1 MSDIE
6 TAKPRDRLVDQ
17 GADVI
22 VLADVGVDE
31 LGLRT
36 ERAQFFNERL
46 AGLITPAG
54 NDHLRGL
61 PGDGGGAT
69 DAGQGSRDQYDW
81 VILATCRPTGR
92 AWNPTHGCGFLRPR
106 PFSSTFA
113 ESHVGSSGAREKD
126 FVSWRACPGDM
137 EDAHGATAPSL
148 FHRGCR
154 GGQPD
159 AGG

>member
-54 NDHLRGL
+54 TTTFA
-61 PGDGGGAT
+61 PF
-69 DAGQGSRDQYDW
+69 
-81 VILATCRPTGR
+81 LATAAARPMPVKAPVINTTGLLICDPR
-92 AWNPTHGCGFLRPR
+92 NLPPYRQSMEPDPWLRI
-106 PFSSTFA
+106 S
-113 ESHVGSSGAREKD
+113 KD
-126 FVSWRACPGDM
+126 RDHSQVL
-137 EDAHGATAPSL
+137 SL
-148 FHRGCR
+148 K
-154 GGQPD
+154 
-159 AGG
+159 AM

>member
-54 NDHLRGL
+54 NDHLRAL

-69 DAGQGSRDQYDW
+69 DASQGSRDQYDW
-81 VILATCRPTGR
+81 VLICDPRNLPPYRQSMEPDPWLRILKTETILKYFR
-92 AWNPTHGCGFLRPR
+92 
-106 PFSSTFA
+106 
-113 ESHVGSSGAREKD
+113 
-126 FVSWRACPGDM
+126 
-137 EDAHGATAPSL
+137 
-148 FHRGCR
+148 
-154 GGQPD
+154 
-159 AGG
+159 

>member
-6 TAKPRDRLVDQ
+6 MAKPRDRLVDQ

-54 NDHLRGL
+54 NDHLRAL
-61 PGDGGGAT
+61 PGEGGGAT
-69 DAGQGSRDQYDW
+69 DAGQGSRDQNDC
-81 VILATCRPTGR
+81 V
-92 AWNPTHGCGFLRPR
+92 THL
-106 PFSSTFA
+106 
-113 ESHVGSSGAREKD
+113 
-126 FVSWRACPGDM
+126 
-137 EDAHGATAPSL
+137 
-148 FHRGCR
+148 
-154 GGQPD
+154 
-159 AGG
+159 